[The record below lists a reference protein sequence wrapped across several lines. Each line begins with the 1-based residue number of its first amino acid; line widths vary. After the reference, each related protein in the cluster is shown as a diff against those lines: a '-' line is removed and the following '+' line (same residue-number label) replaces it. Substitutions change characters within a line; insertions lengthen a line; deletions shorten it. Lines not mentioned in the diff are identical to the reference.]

1 MYIEKLHVQFTSKY
15 QIAGKTK
22 TAKPTQHETPIGELT
37 IDYGIELDALEK
49 TIDALMESFHDYT
62 IAKIT
67 IETSN
72 L

>member
-22 TAKPTQHETPIGELT
+22 AAKPTEHETPIGELT